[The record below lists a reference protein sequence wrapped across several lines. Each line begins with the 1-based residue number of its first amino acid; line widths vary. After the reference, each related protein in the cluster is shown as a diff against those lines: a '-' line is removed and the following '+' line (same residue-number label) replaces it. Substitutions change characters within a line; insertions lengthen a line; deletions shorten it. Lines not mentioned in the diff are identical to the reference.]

1 MKKVAFD
8 HKASKSLIKCCF
20 FFLLILAS
28 AQTFAQ
34 QTRGK
39 VEVIKDPLV
48 DTLIAKRFTLN
59 KVTEGVLPATFSAYG
74 YRVQFFSG
82 SNRKDAY
89 NAQARM
95 QNEHPELR
103 TYILYSE
110 PNFKVRA
117 GDFRSRLEAEKLIQD
132 IRNKFPSLFI
142 ISEKINP
149 PKTDADND

>member
-1 MKKVAFD
+1 MKKAAFD
-8 HKASKSLIKCCF
+8 HKAYTSLIKCCIF
-20 FFLLILAS
+20 FMLLIAS
-28 AQTFAQ
+28 TQAFAQ

-48 DTLIAKRFTLN
+48 DTLIARRFTLS
-59 KVTEGVLPATFSAYG
+59 KETVGVMPTSYSTYG

-95 QNEHPELR
+95 QSEYPELR

-117 GDFRSRLEAEKLIQD
+117 GDFRSRLEAEKLTQEL
-132 IRNKFPSLFI
+132 RTKFPSLFI

-149 PKTDADND
+149 PKTVTDND